1 MRSRM
6 IDNRMC
12 QRMLAAL
19 VQAGGK
25 AQDFGWHELPGT
37 DHAMKHWPALGEG
50 PGLVDDQRVDLA
62 EVLDS
67 TGVSEEHAT
76 AGSLPGSDH
85 DRHGSG

>member
-1 MRSRM
+1 MSMRSRM

-37 DHAMKHWPALGEG
+37 DHSGIW
-50 PGLVDDQRVDLA
+50 DY
-62 EVLDS
+62 
-67 TGVSEEHAT
+67 
-76 AGSLPGSDH
+76 SDFH
-85 DRHGSG
+85 LQPESSVFWL